1 MSTWADMLHSEI
13 LDDEDN
19 PWYLAEDRFAGD
31 NQLRLKFVNRN
42 LNYYYLP
49 NMVSVAPYKQQQF
62 NPNLV
67 VTLKFCNA
75 AKSIFN
81 TKGPFGRM
89 IVHRLPAG
97 KLLLIENTDIEYYQY
112 VITSLF
118 VINSS
123 DQFDIHNYTS
133 VIPST
138 KGSFFQFQPF
148 SDRLKI
154 TNNSNGDM
162 YFLTFDNWFP
172 EGIKTAAQGMDPMEW
187 LAKNP
192 ERRSQALTPKF
203 SKMLYISK
211 H

>member
-1 MSTWADMLHSEI
+1 MSTWADMLQDEI

-19 PWYLAEDRFAGD
+19 PWYLAEDRLAD
-31 NQLRLKFVNRN
+31 NNQLRLKFVNGN
-42 LNYYYLP
+42 LNYYYFP
-49 NMVSVAPYKQQQF
+49 NMVSLAANKEHRF
-62 NPNLV
+62 NANLP
-67 VTLKFCNA
+67 VTLKFCQA
-75 AKSIFN
+75 AKSILD

-97 KLLLIENTDIEYYQY
+97 KFLSIENTDIEYYQY

-118 VINSS
+118 VLNSS
-123 DQFDIHNYTS
+123 NQFDIHNYTC

-138 KGSFFQFQPF
+138 KGSFFQFQPI
-148 SDRLKI
+148 SDRLRI

-162 YFLTFDNWFP
+162 YFLTFDNWLP
-172 EGIKTAAQGMDPMEW
+172 GGIKTAAQDMDPYEW

-192 ERRSQALTPKF
+192 ERRGIALTPKI
-203 SKMLYISK
+203 SKMLYISN